1 MRSKLSSDNLIWR
14 NYLALCKPRVVAL
27 MLVTVVVGMYLAPGH
42 VSINLLLASLSGIAL
57 VSGAAAAINH
67 IVDRR
72 IDGLM
77 ARTQRRPV
85 VQGRISVRHAIIFA
99 LSIGSIGLA
108 LLFVWVNSLTAWL
121 TFFSLIGYAV
131 IYTGYLKRA
140 TPQNIVIGG
149 LAGAAPPLL
158 GWTAVSNHLDPH
170 ALLLVLI
177 IFTWTPPHFWA
188 LAIYRLKDY
197 QHADVP
203 MLPVTHG
210 IRYTKLNVLLYTIL
224 LMIVSVLPCVVGM
237 SGWLYG
243 VGAGLLGLR
252 FMYWAILLLYR
263 ETSQIAMQTFRFS
276 IIYLLVL
283 FVFLL
288 VDHYCKIF

>member
-14 NYLALCKPRVVAL
+14 DYLALCKPRVVAL

-42 VSINLLLASLSGIAL
+42 VSISLLLVSLSGIAL

-121 TFFSLIGYAV
+121 TFFSLIGYAG

-288 VDHYCKIF
+288 VDHYCKFF